1 MIQGLLTAFL
11 LAGLQQPAP
20 PQTPAAMYKVSGTV
34 VREDKQDPAT
44 AAQANQIRIQGPMSS
59 IVVIAASGTFEFA
72 NIRPGRY
79 QIVVGPRVTM
89 APVTVVVADKD
100 LTDVRVVVPLSKDVT
115 GNVTVDGAGPHPRF
129 QVIFNRVDITGTNPI
144 TIIGTATFNVALPMG
159 QYKVTTNGLPAG
171 YSVKSIML
179 GNVDALNQPITVAV
193 AAAAAAIPVLSVA
206 LGVSS
211 PPPWVKV
218 SGRVTGGTAA
228 NVSMVGPAL
237 LETLNTPVGA
247 DGAFEFPMV
256 LPGTY
261 TVRTVPPI
269 VLAPPTPVTVG
280 STNVTNVELSIPA
293 TKAVT
298 GKITVRGN
306 VPIPRL
312 TFSLRPIGAS
322 ATAAPGNLSVVN
334 GVVVST
340 PVGSVSVPANPGVDG
355 EFKVTLPDGDRQIAI
370 LPASI
375 PAGYKVESFA
385 YGATDLLKNPLHIAL
400 SDTSEMAIAVD
411 AAQVKLHN
419 ISGKVTGLLT
429 TEGVRVVLQGGNLGT
444 GEESP
449 VAPDGSFAFAGIL
462 PGNYSARISLSGE
475 QIGTSVNVGSSDV
488 TDLRITYP
496 RRFHVITQVLVEGDN
511 ADAPNV
517 PPIVL
522 EGRSSTG
529 AVTAST
535 TVSDIPGIMLLTVAD
550 GENKISVRN
559 VTEGYVLKS
568 MRYGAIDLQKEPLK
582 VDGPITW
589 EIVVRLAKT
598 GR

>member
-1 MIQGLLTAFL
+1 MIQGLLIAFL
-11 LAGLQQPAP
+11 LVALQQPAP
-20 PQTPAAMYKVSGTV
+20 PQTPAAMYKISGTV
-34 VREDKQDPAT
+34 VREDKQDPAS
-44 AAQANQIRIQGPMSS
+44 AAQANQIRIQGPTTS
-59 IVVIAASGTFEFA
+59 IVAIGAGGTFEFA
-72 NIRPGRY
+72 NVRPGSY

-89 APVTVVVADKD
+89 APVTVIVSDKD

-129 QVIFNRVDITGTNPI
+129 QIAFNRVDVAGTNPVSI
-144 TIIGTATFNVALPMG
+144 VGTATFNVALPMG

-179 GNVDALNQPITVAV
+179 GTVDALDQPITVT
-193 AAAAAAIPVLSVA
+193 AAAIPVLSIA

-218 SGRVTGGTAA
+218 IGRVTGGTAT
-228 NVSMVGPAL
+228 NVSMAGPAL
-237 LETLNTPVGA
+237 LDVLNTAVGA
-247 DGAFEFPMV
+247 NGAFEFPMV

-269 VLAPPTPVTVG
+269 ALAPATPVTVG
-280 STNVTNVELSIPA
+280 STNVTNVELRLPA
-293 TKAVT
+293 TKDVT

-312 TFSLRPIGAS
+312 TFSLLPIGAS
-322 ATAAPGNLSVVN
+322 VTPAPGNLSVVN

-340 PVGSVSVPANPGVDG
+340 PVGSVSVPANPGPDG
-355 EFKVTLPDGDRQIAI
+355 DFKVTLPDGDRQIAI

-375 PAGYKVESFA
+375 PAGYNVESFA
-385 YGATDLLKNPLHIAL
+385 YGATDLLKNPLHIAP
-400 SDTSEMAIAVD
+400 SDTSEIAIVVD
-411 AAQVKLHN
+411 ASQVKLHS

-429 TEGVRVVLQGGNLGT
+429 TQGVRIVLQGGNLGT

-462 PGNYSARISLSGE
+462 PGNYSARLSLSGE
-475 QIGTSVNVGSSDV
+475 VIATSVNVGSSDV

-496 RRFHVITQVLVEGDN
+496 RRFHVIAQVLVEGDTG
-511 ADAPNV
+511 DAPNV

-522 EGRSSTG
+522 EGRGSAG
-529 AVTAST
+529 AIAAST
-535 TVSDIPGIMLLTVAD
+535 AVSDIPGIMLLTVSD
-550 GENKISVRN
+550 GENNITVRN
-559 VTEGYVLKS
+559 VPAGYVLKS
-568 MRYGAIDLQKEPLK
+568 MRYGPIDLQKEPLK

-598 GR
+598 DR

>member
-11 LAGLQQPAP
+11 LVAAQQPAP
-20 PQTPAAMYKVSGTV
+20 PQAPAATYKVSGTV

-44 AAQANQIRIQGPMSS
+44 AVQANQIRIQGPTAS
-59 IVVIAASGTFEFA
+59 IVVIGAGGTFEFA
-72 NIRPGRY
+72 NVRPGRY

-89 APVTVVVADKD
+89 APVTVNVTDKD
-100 LTDVRVVVPLSKDVT
+100 LTDVRVVVPLSRDVT
-115 GNVTVDGAGPHPRF
+115 GNVSVDGAGPHPRF
-129 QVIFNRVDITGTNPI
+129 QVIFNRVDVTGTNPV
-144 TIIGTATFNVALPMG
+144 TLIGTATFNVALPLG
-159 QYKVTTNGLPAG
+159 QYRVTTNGLPTG
-171 YSVKSIML
+171 YNVKSIML
-179 GNVDALNQPITVAV
+179 GNVDALNQPITVT
-193 AAAAAAIPVLSVA
+193 AAAIPVLSIA

-218 SGRVTGGTAA
+218 SGRVTGGTAT
-228 NVSMVGPAL
+228 NVGMIGPAMVDS
-237 LETLNTPVGA
+237 LNGAVGA
-247 DGAFEFPMV
+247 DGTFEFPMV
-256 LPGTY
+256 LPGNY
-261 TVRTVPPI
+261 TARIVPPI
-269 VLAPPTPVTVG
+269 ALAPPTPVTVG
-280 STNVTNVELSIPA
+280 STNVTNVELRIPV
-293 TKAVT
+293 TKEVT

-312 TFSLRPIGAS
+312 TFSLLPIGVPV
-322 ATAAPGNLSVVN
+322 TPAPNNLIVVN

-340 PVGSVSVPANPGVDG
+340 PLGSVSVPANPGPDG
-355 EFKVTLPDGDRQIAI
+355 DFKVTLPGGDRQIAI

-375 PAGYKVESFA
+375 PAGYNVESFA

-400 SDTSEMAIAVD
+400 TDTSEIAIAVD
-411 AAQVKLHN
+411 ATQVKLHN

-429 TEGVRVVLQGGNLGT
+429 TQGVRVVLHGGNLGT

-462 PGNYSARISLSGE
+462 SGNYSARLSLSGE

-496 RRFHVITQVLVEGDN
+496 RRFHVMAQVLVEEDT

-522 EGRSSTG
+522 EERSSTG
-529 AVTAST
+529 AVTASSA
-535 TVSDIPGIMLLTVAD
+535 VSDIPGIMLLTVSD
-550 GENKISVRN
+550 GVHKISVRK
-559 VTEGYVLKS
+559 VPEGYVLKS
-568 MRYGAIDLQKEPLK
+568 MRYGAVDLLKDPLN
-582 VDGPITW
+582 VEGPITW
-589 EIVVRLAKT
+589 EIVVRLART

>member
-1 MIQGLLTAFL
+1 VAIG
-11 LAGLQQPAP
+11 AG
-20 PQTPAAMYKVSGTV
+20 
-34 VREDKQDPAT
+34 
-44 AAQANQIRIQGPMSS
+44 
-59 IVVIAASGTFEFA
+59 GTFEFA
-72 NIRPGRY
+72 NVRPGSY
-79 QIVVGPRVTM
+79 QIVVGPRITM
-89 APVTVVVADKD
+89 APVTVTVTDKD

-129 QVIFNRVDITGTNPI
+129 QIIFNRADVTGTNPI
-144 TIIGTATFNVALPMG
+144 SLIGTATFNVALPLG
-159 QYKVTTNGLPAG
+159 QYRVTTNGLPAG
-171 YSVKSIML
+171 YNVKSIML
-179 GNVDALNQPITVAV
+179 GDVDALNQPIIVT
-193 AAAAAAIPVLSVA
+193 AAAIPALSVA

-218 SGRVTGGTAA
+218 SGRVTGGAA
-228 NVSMVGPAL
+228 TNVTMNGPAVL
-237 LETLNTPVGA
+237 DALNTAVDA

-261 TVRTVPPI
+261 TVRTVPT
-269 VLAPPTPVTVG
+269 VALAPAIPVTVG
-280 STNVTNVELSIPA
+280 STNVTNVEMRIPA
-293 TKAVT
+293 TKEVT

-312 TFSLRPIGAS
+312 VFFLLPVGVPTTP
-322 ATAAPGNLSVVN
+322 APNNLSVVN
-334 GVVVST
+334 GMVVST
-340 PVGSVSVPANPGVDG
+340 PVGSVIVPANPGPDG
-355 EFKVTLPDGDRQIAI
+355 DFKVTLSAGDRQIAI

-375 PAGYKVESFA
+375 PPGYNVESFA
-385 YGATDLLKNPLHIAL
+385 YGVGDLLKNPLHIAL
-400 SDTSEMAIAVD
+400 SDTSEIAIAVD
-411 AAQVKLHN
+411 ATQVKLHN

-444 GEESP
+444 GEESA

-511 ADAPNV
+511 TDAPNV

-522 EGRSSTG
+522 EGRSSAG

-535 TVSDIPGIMLLTVAD
+535 TVSDIPGIMLLTISD

-559 VTEGYVLKS
+559 VPAGYVLKS
-568 MRYGAIDLQKEPLK
+568 MRYGAIDLQKEPLT